1 MAFFNK
7 EKKMKR
13 ILARYKYR
21 GLLDY
26 EDIEWNTR
34 QGMFAKEER
43 VFSVQVARQLFSGIK
58 A

>member
-1 MAFFNK
+1 
-7 EKKMKR
+7 MKR